1 MCATRFFLLF
11 YCGGIFILPRTI
23 LITAI
28 VTKPTLQAFPW
39 PEPRPEQPEPLSLSA
54 IIVVVFRY
62 WWFKS
67 EPKRESGSGDQASG
81 VDGRGLLERKD
92 TVEPEPGNSDL
103 KKKLPNKF

>member
-1 MCATRFFLLF
+1 MCFNIFLLV
-11 YCGGIFILPRTI
+11 FIRGHTYVFLIPRTI

-39 PEPRPEQPEPLSLSA
+39 PEPKPEQPEPLSLSA

-81 VDGRGLLERKD
+81 VDGRVLFERCERKD

-103 KKKLPNKF
+103 KK

>member
-1 MCATRFFLLF
+1 MLVFIRGHTYVFL
-11 YCGGIFILPRTI
+11 IPRTI

-39 PEPRPEQPEPLSLSA
+39 PEPKSEQGFRPLSLSA
-54 IIVVVFRY
+54 IIDLVFRY

-81 VDGRGLLERKD
+81 VDDRAVLLERKD

-103 KKKLPNKF
+103 KKKLPNF

>member
-39 PEPRPEQPEPLSLSA
+39 PEPKPEQGFCPLSLSA

-67 EPKRESGSGDQASG
+67 EPKRESGSGVQASG
-81 VDGRGLLERKD
+81 VDGRVLELLLERKD

-103 KKKLPNKF
+103 KK